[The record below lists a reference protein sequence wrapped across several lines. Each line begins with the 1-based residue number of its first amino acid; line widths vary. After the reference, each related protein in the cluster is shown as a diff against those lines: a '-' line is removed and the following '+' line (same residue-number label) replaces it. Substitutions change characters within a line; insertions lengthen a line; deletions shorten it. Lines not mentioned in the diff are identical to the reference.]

1 MVLDIKNAIYAQY
14 GGQKLP
20 RSTAI
25 STGSSPAE
33 AHMVEKRRLEYKKY
47 GQEICW
53 LIMVSNG
60 LNQKRAGGNQ

>member
-1 MVLDIKNAIYAQY
+1 MVPDIEPAIYAQC

-20 RSTAI
+20 LGTAI

-33 AHMVEKRRLEYKKY
+33 ARMVEKRRLADKKY
-47 GQEICW
+47 WQENCW
-53 LIMVSNG
+53 LIMASNG

>member
-1 MVLDIKNAIYAQY
+1 MAPVNENVIFTQF

-20 RSTAI
+20 LGTAI
-25 STGSSPAE
+25 STGRSPAE
-33 AHMVEKRRLEYKKY
+33 ARMVEKRRFESKNNWH
-47 GQEICW
+47 EICY